1 MQLISIHQSKRYDNP
16 MNKIY
21 ANLMASGQ
29 KESDILKAEGGEV
42 VLYQTY
48 TNTNHWKIR
57 GLL

>member
-1 MQLISIHQSKRYDNP
+1 